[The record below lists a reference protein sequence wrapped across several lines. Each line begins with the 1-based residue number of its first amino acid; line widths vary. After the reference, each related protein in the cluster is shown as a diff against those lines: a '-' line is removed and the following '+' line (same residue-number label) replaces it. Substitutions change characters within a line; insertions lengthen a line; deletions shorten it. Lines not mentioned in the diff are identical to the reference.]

1 MLLLW
6 EALGLR
12 KGNEEASAFGLPDR
26 TLAGTEPPM
35 AQSLE
40 KSMPALREQRVSL
53 RPVPIAAMHDKLTVE
68 ARIVTTYEG
77 ARAHEERYRK
87 YGSLLQDVAKL
98 VEEGPRISDS
108 RYREALAHI
117 AEARVQMAGIFK
129 ETPVVILPA
138 ATGPAPRGLTTTG
151 DSSLNRVWTALGV
164 PAISIPM
171 AVGNELPLG
180 LQLIAAPG
188 SDSLLL
194 NTAVQVA
201 RRIGSPG
208 Q

>member
-6 EALGLR
+6 DALGPR
-12 KGNEEASAFGLPDR
+12 KGNEEARAFGLADR
-26 TLAGTEPPM
+26 ALEGIEPPM
-35 AQSLE
+35 AQALE
-40 KSMPALREQRVSL
+40 NSIAALREQRVSF

-77 ARAHEERYRK
+77 ARAHNERYGK
-87 YGSLLQDVAKL
+87 YGALLQDVAKL
-98 VEEGPRISDS
+98 VEEGRKIPDS

-117 AEARVQMAGIFK
+117 AEARLKIAEIFK
-129 ETPVVILPA
+129 QTPVLLLPA

-151 DSSLNRVWTALGV
+151 DSRMNRVWTALGV

-180 LQLIAAPG
+180 LQLIAASG
-188 SDSLLL
+188 KDSLLL

-201 RRIGSPG
+201 RWIGSPA

>member
-1 MLLLW
+1 SVDTVGLFTHTPRGMLLLW
-6 EALGLR
+6 DALGLR
-12 KGNEEASAFGLPDR
+12 KGDEEASAFGLPDR
-26 TLAGTEPPM
+26 TLEGIEPPM

-40 KSMPALREQRVSL
+40 KSIATLREQRVSL

-87 YGSLLQDVAKL
+87 YGALLQDVAKL
-98 VEEGPRISDS
+98 VEDGRKIPDS

-117 AEARVQMAGIFK
+117 AEARVKMAEIFK
-129 ETPVVILPA
+129 ETPVLLLPA

-151 DSSLNRVWTALGV
+151 DSRMNRVWTALGV

-171 AVGNELPLG
+171 AVGNQLPLG
-180 LQLIAAPG
+180 LQLIPAPATN
-188 SDSLLL
+188 SHPL
-194 NTAVQVA
+194 N
-201 RRIGSPG
+201 
-208 Q
+208 